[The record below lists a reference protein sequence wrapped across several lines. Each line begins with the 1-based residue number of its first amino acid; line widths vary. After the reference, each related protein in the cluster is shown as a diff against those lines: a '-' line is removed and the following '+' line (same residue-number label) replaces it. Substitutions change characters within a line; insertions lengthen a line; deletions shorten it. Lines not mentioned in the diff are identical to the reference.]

1 MTKLDIIPP
10 KDNKKKKQLQEQQ
23 LGPFRKLFQSC
34 SFGSVL
40 EVESNEEDPEE
51 FNTEDLLKIE
61 TSNRRSIIPVDVTPL
76 LPTHP
81 LPLPVKYWTE
91 PSAASFSVRGATY
104 GKDRV
109 KIKSDPSLFRLFAV
123 DLVRVDE
130 PILKGMCNHPDERV
144 QQCLMAEK
152 AKRPGAEMPPFVFCV
167 NITVPGKTCYHLVM
181 YYAVDDFSLI
191 RPIEK
196 GEEDVSPFRE
206 LASRFFFGPST
217 EFRDST
223 FKLIPRIVKGNFIV
237 KKAVG
242 SKPTILG
249 KRLKQHYIQNDRFFE
264 LIIDVGSN
272 DIAKNV
278 VGLSCG
284 YAKTLVVDMGFLLE
298 GKNRASLPEVMMGT
312 VRLTNIDFK
321 DDLRYVKG
329 Y

>member
-1 MTKLDIIPP
+1 MTKLETGKVIIPNNNN
-10 KDNKKKKQLQEQQ
+10 DKKQQHF
-23 LGPFRKLFQSC
+23 GSFRKLFQSC

-40 EVESNEEDPEE
+40 EVESNEDDYDEE
-51 FNTEDLLKIE
+51 TKSEELLNVE
-61 TSNRRSIIPVDVTPL
+61 TTHRSVIHSIATTPL

-81 LPLPVKYWTE
+81 SPLPEKYWTE
-91 PSAASFSVRGATY
+91 PSAVSFSVRGATY
-104 GKDRV
+104 AKDRLKV
-109 KIKSDPSLFRLFAV
+109 KSEPSLFRLFAV

-130 PILKGMCNHPDERV
+130 PILKGMCNHPEERV
-144 QQCLMAEK
+144 QQCLRAEK

-196 GEEDVSPFRE
+196 GQEVTTTPFRE
-206 LASRFFFGPST
+206 LASRFFFGSSD

-249 KRLKQHYIQNDRFFE
+249 KRLKQHYIQDDRFFE

-272 DIAKNV
+272 EIAKSV

-284 YAKTLVVDMGFLLE
+284 YV
-298 GKNRASLPEVMMGT
+298 S
-312 VRLTNIDFK
+312 
-321 DDLRYVKG
+321 
-329 Y
+329 